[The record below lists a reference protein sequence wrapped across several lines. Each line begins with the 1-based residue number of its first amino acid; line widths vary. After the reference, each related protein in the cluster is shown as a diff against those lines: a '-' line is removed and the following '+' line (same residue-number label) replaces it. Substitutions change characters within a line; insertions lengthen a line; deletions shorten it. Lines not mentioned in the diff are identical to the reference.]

1 MMRQTLLT
9 FFLFCFCLTAGAQLD
24 KEAAR
29 AYVDDVRAYE
39 RAVRH
44 IVRDGEEREGVAA
57 LTELIAKREQ
67 TSGYSLMMLASF
79 YSARQQG
86 WVRLKD
92 YQRAV
97 EDGRLSLALLAQTGD
112 EGKKDLSAVW
122 CKQALTYYYLGKT
135 VEMMMAAD
143 SCVKTALEFYGP
155 LHSTTM
161 DAYSL
166 RSNLAGFCHKKDI
179 ALHDCQEIFSII
191 RQNVER
197 NFVYLT
203 ASERSAYWNKY
214 MPETTQMFAFAHMM
228 EERQSTFTDV
238 LFSQQLLTKGL
249 LLTAESTLQRAI
261 DGDDNL
267 KAAYQKIRQLRVKA
281 TDDKTLPKDATEA
294 ALEADRIER
303 TLGTSASTLYQFLD
317 FLKVGVKNV
326 RERLKPTDIAVE
338 FVDCHV
344 GKDSTMYAAL
354 VMSPRWQHARFL
366 PLIEAREIPR
376 LSDNLTDRI
385 WKPILDAAGR
395 GVKDIYFSPSGLLY
409 QLPIESHLL
418 SDGHSVG
425 EVYRM
430 HRLSS
435 TRWLALGA
443 RGDKGRDAVVY
454 GGLAYDASSSEI
466 QPDGT
471 RRTRGAMSGLAP
483 LPGTKTEAEAIAKT
497 INATTD
503 MHADLRLGK
512 DGTEASFKCL
522 DGQHKQIVHIAT
534 HGFYNREVAGT
545 SNSLSRCGL
554 YFAGADYGLQGE
566 TIPTGTDDGILT
578 AQEIASLNLHGLHL
592 VTLSACQTGDG
603 EITSDGV
610 FGLQRGFKKAGAQG
624 ILMSLWPV
632 DDAAT
637 CLLMTSFYRNWIGQE
652 KTRLEALEMA
662 KQTVRSRKE
671 KGWDAPKYWAAFI
684 LLDGLG
690 R

>member
-29 AYVDDVRAYE
+29 VYVDDVRAYE

-44 IVRDGEEREGVAA
+44 IVRNGEEREGVAA

-67 TSGYSLMMLASF
+67 TSGYSLTMLASF

-86 WVRLKD
+86 WMRLKD

-97 EDGRLSLALLAQTGD
+97 EDGGQALALLAQTGD

-122 CKQALTYYYLGKT
+122 YKQALTYYYLGKT

-143 SCVKTALEFYGP
+143 SCVKTALDFFSP

-179 ALHDCQEIFSII
+179 ALHDRQEIFSII

-228 EERQSTFTDV
+228 EERQSTFTDT
-238 LFSQQLLTKGL
+238 LFSQQLLAKGL

-281 TDDKTLPKDATEA
+281 ADAKTLPKDATEA
-294 ALEADRIER
+294 TLEADRMER
-303 TLGTSASTLYQFLD
+303 ALGTSASTLYQFLD

-326 RERLKPTDIAVE
+326 RERLKSTDIAVE
-338 FVDCHV
+338 FVDYRV

-354 VMSPRWQHARFL
+354 VMSPRWQHVRFL

-376 LSDNLTDRI
+376 LSDNLTDKI
-385 WKPILDAAGR
+385 WKPILDAVGR
-395 GVKDIYFSPSGLLY
+395 GVKDIYFSPSGVLY

-418 SDGHSVG
+418 SDGRSVG

-443 RGDKGRDAVVY
+443 GGDKGRDAVVY
-454 GGLAYDASSSEI
+454 GGLAYDASSSETH
-466 QPDGT
+466 PEGT
-471 RRTRGAMSGLAP
+471 RRTRGAVSGLAP

-503 MHADLRLGK
+503 MHADLCLGK

-534 HGFYNREVAGT
+534 HGFYDREGTGT

-554 YFAGADYGLQGE
+554 YFAGADDALQGE

-578 AQEIASLNLHGLHL
+578 AQEIASLDLHGLHL

-637 CLLMTSFYRNWIGQE
+637 CLLMTSFYRNWIGQG
-652 KTRLEALEMA
+652 KTRLDALEMA
-662 KQTVRSRKE
+662 KQTVRSHME

-684 LLDGLG
+684 LLDGLD
-690 R
+690 

>member
-1 MMRQTLLT
+1 
-9 FFLFCFCLTAGAQLD
+9 
-24 KEAAR
+24 
-29 AYVDDVRAYE
+29 
-39 RAVRH
+39 
-44 IVRDGEEREGVAA
+44 
-57 LTELIAKREQ
+57 
-67 TSGYSLMMLASF
+67 MMLASF

-409 QLPIESHLL
+409 QLPIVSSKDRIVRAEGKKFYALVEYYKDQQFRKFLFQGPDPQTFITAAASAADVLAVNKKYGINIGLKQDLFEQSYPGASAETNTNLPAGSTLYHLSYTDVNTPKPQDHWFLFEQGAL
-418 SDGHSVG
+418 SQSF
-425 EVYRM
+425 Y
-430 HRLSS
+430 
-435 TRWLALGA
+435 T
-443 RGDKGRDAVVY
+443 
-454 GGLAYDASSSEI
+454 
-466 QPDGT
+466 
-471 RRTRGAMSGLAP
+471 
-483 LPGTKTEAEAIAKT
+483 LPE
-497 INATTD
+497 
-503 MHADLRLGK
+503 K
-512 DGTEASFKCL
+512 DNYL
-522 DGQHKQIVHIAT
+522 
-534 HGFYNREVAGT
+534 
-545 SNSLSRCGL
+545 NSLYCKHYTL
-554 YFAGADYGLQGE
+554 
-566 TIPTGTDDGILT
+566 IV
-578 AQEIASLNLHGLHL
+578 LNFLHL
-592 VTLSACQTGDG
+592 KHHTFFHQ
-603 EITSDGV
+603 
-610 FGLQRGFKKAGAQG
+610 
-624 ILMSLWPV
+624 
-632 DDAAT
+632 
-637 CLLMTSFYRNWIGQE
+637 
-652 KTRLEALEMA
+652 
-662 KQTVRSRKE
+662 
-671 KGWDAPKYWAAFI
+671 
-684 LLDGLG
+684 
-690 R
+690 